1 MRETY
6 FERNRVDK
14 RTPTKTDDF
23 NQKLEAALVMLV
35 SESIV
40 TRALFVPVGRQDII
54 RVEKWRRGFVRCHEA
69 KRESIHG
76 CMNKRSDGIVRR
88 SERL

>member
-14 RTPTKTDDF
+14 RTPTKTDNFD
-23 NQKLEAALVMLV
+23 QKLKATLVMLV
-35 SESIV
+35 SERIV

-54 RVEKWRRGFVRCHEA
+54 RFEKRRR
-69 KRESIHG
+69 
-76 CMNKRSDGIVRR
+76 
-88 SERL
+88 